1 MGLIQP
7 QNDYPEII
15 QFFKMLTLPKALVG
29 YNREHVIDALRCLDG
44 LYRNKIL
51 ELEERNKRSQEF
63 SQSQIQQKECT
74 ISQMEKK
81 IRKNEI
87 VVQYGI
93 DGQPAGSRKQMDVIT
108 QVIHEIQQGLT
119 LVIRKTTAQARQVC
133 EDVKKQADEIL
144 AESRRKI
151 KEEQLLHRQALDRM
165 AELKNQY
172 LTDLGALQAILG
184 DMQAEAE
191 RFRKKLEG
199 IQEKSAV

>member
-1 MGLIQP
+1 M
-7 QNDYPEII
+7 
-15 QFFKMLTLPKALVG
+15 
-29 YNREHVIDALRCLDG
+29 
-44 LYRNKIL
+44 
-51 ELEERNKRSQEF
+51 
-63 SQSQIQQKECT
+63 
-74 ISQMEKK
+74 
-81 IRKNEI
+81 
-87 VVQYGI
+87 VQYGI

-133 EDVKKQADEIL
+133 EDAKKQADEIL

>member
-1 MGLIQP
+1 M
-7 QNDYPEII
+7 
-15 QFFKMLTLPKALVG
+15 
-29 YNREHVIDALRCLDG
+29 
-44 LYRNKIL
+44 
-51 ELEERNKRSQEF
+51 
-63 SQSQIQQKECT
+63 
-74 ISQMEKK
+74 
-81 IRKNEI
+81 
-87 VVQYGI
+87 
-93 DGQPAGSRKQMDVIT
+93 
-108 QVIHEIQQGLT
+108 
-119 LVIRKTTAQARQVC
+119 IRKTTAQARQVC
-133 EDVKKQADEIL
+133 EDAKKQADEIL